1 MRIFHFGSFLRC
13 LLPWKQDSNDG
24 SGSCESSQKFELDT
38 SKETEMAA
46 EYLSSFSLGR
56 AQVCRARG

>member
-1 MRIFHFGSFLRC
+1 MMVVDPVSPH
-13 LLPWKQDSNDG
+13 K
-24 SGSCESSQKFELDT
+24 KFELDT

-46 EYLSSFSLGR
+46 EYLSLVSLGR